1 MKGDFSRVSFR
12 RDRHVR
18 GVLMQQGRVQLDA
31 DWNELQAVQ
40 SHRVETETID
50 VLGAG
55 AVPKLDNGFQLTLTA
70 PDQLTVGAGRSY
82 VDGLLAENEAPVL
95 VTDQPALPDYTL
107 PDQPGLYV
115 AFLDVHVR
123 ELTALQD
130 DSIREVALGGR
141 DTAIREAVVWQVK
154 LLRVGDHDPGARCE
168 TLGEIAALLPRPRGA
183 LKARAEFGPSGVD
196 PCNVAPD
203 AAYRGVEN
211 QLYRVEI
218 HQGGP
223 AATATFKWS
232 RENAATVA
240 AWLPD
245 NVGVNRVKVGDVGRD
260 GLPGFRRNQWVEL
273 LDDTNEL
280 YDDTVAPQHD
290 AFDPA
295 GRPGALVQLDDV
307 DDQVLVLKPD
317 AQVPP
322 RGARNPRVRAW
333 DMPDGAIKLDQTTTD
348 DGFIELENGVQV
360 QFDQS
365 ATYTA
370 GDHWLIEARTIIAD
384 IVWPQTAVGP
394 QAKPPDGVDHQY
406 APLAVLTTADGQAWE
421 LLDDCRKLFPSLT
434 GICAE
439 DICFDDE
446 ACDLPGART
455 VQDALDRLCERTDLK
470 HHNQHLHGWGI
481 VCGLAL
487 RCGPD
492 DEGAERKHVTVE
504 PGYAIDAAGN
514 DVNVLQEIT
523 VDVLD
528 QVAVVKQRDGVDV
541 LNDQGDGELCLL
553 LDPDVEDGP
562 IRAEKFDPKEREDR
576 SLLAGTLLLDFYND
590 CVKPVH
596 DFLREQ
602 LADDDSPPAG
612 PKQQRRSA
620 LINLANQ
627 VVNPKSGQQVYIS
640 KREDQ
645 IIRAFYQ
652 GNPPEQPVGL
662 RDLLTSETFCAMFE
676 NARPM
681 PDYQL
686 GDVRMDTIFG
696 LGGHGRL
703 RLRPPPSKD
712 RIEAYTFG
720 AGSDPLR
727 PKALINRYDIDR
739 GVLVAELD
747 PVAGTQRT
755 TAKKPPDK
763 PAGAGNGPVLDVAFS
778 PNGDRIHVAI
788 ASRNEDNTIFRSGTV
803 TDDDI
808 DWTPPVTICGMKLV
822 SLATTAADP
831 NVVYAVGLHKVK
843 VGDPQGKVPQDR
855 FEWQGLG
862 LFRINPDQIDPNNVP
877 QVTIAADFS
886 PSGPL
891 VIDASGR
898 AVLAGT
904 SPNTDATLYNLL
916 LQVDLAPDPTN
927 PAINWL
933 ANLELRGS
941 DGIAFV
947 TATDAQ
953 TPTQVFAVVDETGG
967 AAKRIVG
974 FRMSDGLPIVAPN
987 PTQVSPTAIGL
998 VGARGLLLVSEF
1010 DANSVR
1016 MIDPDT
1022 LAFVD
1027 GFRLPTQVGPAAIAA
1042 TGAGQVVVLNQVS
1055 DTLTVIAPT
1064 VIRRDFIFPSN
1075 LLVDYRAAMLNA
1087 FSDLLGGFLQ
1097 YLKDCLC
1104 DHFLVR
1110 CPQPTGDE
1118 KQQLGCVSIRGGQVY
1133 KICNFSGRRYVTT
1146 FPTIAYWL
1154 SLVPI
1159 QAVLTRAIE
1168 VFCCTVLPERFGRK
1182 SFPGSEDESEVG
1194 DDGLSMTTILQLI
1207 ETAQSNDLF
1216 GSVRDQRSRV
1226 GVVRQTAALAMRSL
1240 RPRVPPPGG
1249 AVLPASAI
1257 IGQPADQVAATLE
1270 GRGVAVRRARFDP
1283 RLTVQTPGTVA
1294 GMFRSPQP
1302 GQEVMLCE
1310 EEGQV
1315 RFFSVAEPPPLVGR
1329 VQELERSMA
1338 TRDEE
1343 LKRLRGTVN
1352 TARRVLA
1359 EAEALSGQLDEARS
1373 ELARRDQTLVELRQ
1387 RLEALEQAPPAARRR
1402 RRDQT

>member
-1 MKGDFSRVSFR
+1 MRGDFSRVSFR
-12 RDRHVR
+12 RDRHAR

-40 SHRVETETID
+40 SYRVETETVD
-50 VLGAG
+50 VLGPA
-55 AVPKLDNGFQLTLTA
+55 AVPKLDNGFQLTLAA
-70 PDQLTVGAGRSY
+70 PDQLTVGGGRIY
-82 VDGLLAENEAPVL
+82 VDGLLAENEGRVL
-95 VTDQPALPDYTL
+95 VTDQPALPGYTL
-107 PDQPGLYV
+107 PEQAGLYL
-115 AFLDVHVR
+115 AFLDVQVR
-123 ELTALQD
+123 ELTALED
-130 DSIREVALGGR
+130 GSIREVALGGR
-141 DTAIREAVVWQVK
+141 DTAIRETVVWQVK

-168 TLGEIAALLPRPRGA
+168 TLGAVAALQPRPRGT
-183 LKARAEFGPSGVD
+183 LTARAEFGTGGVD
-196 PCNVAPD
+196 PCDVAPD

-223 AATATFKWS
+223 AASATFKWS
-232 RENAATVA
+232 RENGATVA

-245 NVGVNRVKVGDVGRD
+245 NVGANRIKVGDVGRD

-273 LDDTNEL
+273 FDDTNEL

-290 AFDPA
+290 AIDPT
-295 GRPGALVQLDDV
+295 GRPGTLVQLAEV
-307 DDQVLVLKPD
+307 EDQVLTLKSS
-317 AQVPP
+317 PP
-322 RGARNPRVRAW
+322 ARGARNPRARGW
-333 DMPDGAIKLDQTTTD
+333 DMSDGTIKLDQTTTA
-348 DGFIELENGVQV
+348 DGFVELENGVQV
-360 QFDQS
+360 QFDQG

-384 IVWPQTAVGP
+384 IVWPQTAAGP
-394 QAKPPDGVDHQY
+394 EAEPPDGVDHHY
-406 APLAVLTTADGQAWE
+406 APLAILTTADGQTWE
-421 LLDDCRKLFPSLT
+421 LLDDCREPFPSLT
-434 GICAE
+434 AICAE

-446 ACDLPGART
+446 ACDLPSART

-481 VCGLAL
+481 VCGLGL

-492 DEGAERKHVTVE
+492 DQGAERKHVTVE

-514 DVNVLQEIT
+514 DVNLPHVLT

-528 QVAVVKQRDGVDV
+528 QIAIVKQRDGVDV
-541 LNDQGDGELCLL
+541 LDNEGDGELCLL
-553 LDPDVEDGP
+553 LDPDAQDGP
-562 IRAEKFDPKEREDR
+562 IRAEKFDPKEKEDQ

-596 DFLREQ
+596 DFLRKE
-602 LADDDSPPAG
+602 LADDDDTSPAG
-612 PKQQRRSA
+612 SKQQRRST

-627 VVNPKSGQQVYIS
+627 VVNPKSGQQVFIS
-640 KREDQ
+640 KDEDQ
-645 IIRAFYQ
+645 IIRDFYTD
-652 GNPPEQPVGL
+652 L
-662 RDLLTSETFCAMFE
+662 RKLLTSETFCAMFE

-681 PDYQL
+681 PDYPL
-686 GDVRMDTIFG
+686 DVRMDTVFG

-720 AGSDPLR
+720 AGSDPLT

-755 TAKKPPDK
+755 TAGKPAAK
-763 PAGAGNGPVLDVAFS
+763 PAGGGTGPVLDVTFS

-788 ASRNEDNTIFRSGTV
+788 ASRNEDNTIFRSGRV
-803 TDDDI
+803 TDDGI
-808 DWTPPVTICGMKLV
+808 DWTSPVTICGMKLV

-831 NVVYAVGLHKVK
+831 NMVYAVGLHKVR

-862 LFRINPDQIDPNNVP
+862 LLRINPDQIDPNNVP
-877 QVTIAADFS
+877 QVPIAADFS

-891 VIDASGR
+891 LIDASGR

-904 SPNTDATLYNLL
+904 PPNTDATFYSML
-916 LQVDLAPDPTN
+916 LQLNLAPDPAN
-927 PAINWL
+927 PTIGWL
-933 ANLELRGS
+933 ANLDLSGS

-953 TPTQVFAVVDETGG
+953 TPTEVFAVVNETGG

-974 FRMSDGLPIVAPN
+974 FRMSDGQPIVAPN
-987 PTQVSPTAIGL
+987 PTQVSPTTIGL
-998 VGARGLLLVSEF
+998 AGARGLLLVSEF
-1010 DANSVR
+1010 DANSIR

-1042 TGAGQVVVLNQVS
+1042 TGAGQVVALNQVS
-1055 DTLTVIAPT
+1055 DTLMVIDPS
-1064 VIRRDFIFPSN
+1064 VIRRDFVFPSD
-1075 LLVDYRAAMLNA
+1075 LLVDYRAAMLDA

-1110 CPQPTGDE
+1110 CPKPTGDE
-1118 KQQLGCVSIRGGQVY
+1118 KLQLGCVSIRDGQVY

-1154 SLVPI
+1154 SLVPV
-1159 QAVLTRAIE
+1159 QAFLTRAVEI
-1168 VFCCTVLPERFGRK
+1168 FCCTVLPERFGRA
-1182 SFPGSEDESEVG
+1182 SFPGSQDETEVG
-1194 DDGLSMTTILQLI
+1194 DDGLSMTTIVQLI
-1207 ETAQSNDLF
+1207 EAAQSNDLL
-1216 GSVRDQRSRV
+1216 GSLRDQRART
-1226 GVVRQTAALAMRSL
+1226 GIVRQTAAMTMRSL
-1240 RPRVPPPGG
+1240 RPRVSPPGG

-1270 GRGVAVRRARFDP
+1270 GRGVSVRRARFDP
-1283 RLTVQTPGTVA
+1283 RLTVQTPSTVA
-1294 GMFRSPQP
+1294 GMFRTPQP

-1315 RFFSVAEPPPLVGR
+1315 RFFSVAEPSPLVGR
-1329 VQELERSMA
+1329 VRDLERSMA

-1343 LKRLRGTVN
+1343 LMQLRGTVN

-1359 EAEALSGQLDEARS
+1359 QAEALSGQLDEARS
-1373 ELARRDQTLVELRQ
+1373 ELARRDQTLVEVRQ
-1387 RLEALEQAPPAARRR
+1387 RLEALEQA
-1402 RRDQT
+1402 QG